1 MSASSWCVTCGT
13 LSQDRCRTGPEIFL
27 MRASGR
33 VSTGPNFA
41 KSTAGISGMPVPTAA
56 GAAAGAAGAGPRRN
70 ASRSSLVMRP
80 FGPAPVTAVRSTPS
94 SRAVRRT
101 LGPACTPAKSV
112 PAATVSGG
120 AGGAAGG
127 RTATSGSCCSTRDGG
142 CTVAPSPGSTSASSA
157 PSLTRSPTLTGIS
170 RITPATGAGT
180 SIVALSDSSV
190 TNGSSA
196 LMRSPGE
203 TWTSMIGTSEKS
215 PMSGTLISIA
225 AAMSFPLHPGR
236 VGLVR
241 VDAVSGDRVGH
252 GGSRG
257 GTLVGQRAQRGE
269 DDVVPVDFE
278 EPAQVAAVVRAAE
291 AVGSQHGVAAGYERP
306 DLVGEGLQGV
316 AGRDV
321 RTLAAQFGEAR
332 HAPHVC
338 AHPEVLREQVRAGDD
353 LAQDR
358 AAAQQLHAGTAAGA
372 LAQQVHAAQDPFLG
386 ALGHGR
392 VPVVLVHDGQVVVHV
407 LLLGVHAPQPVVD
420 DDGHLVG
427 VRRVVRHAVRDR
439 RRDQVAVP
447 VLVLQ
452 SLPVE
457 GGATRGTA

>member
-56 GAAAGAAGAGPRRN
+56 GAAAGA
-70 ASRSSLVMRP
+70 
-80 FGPAPVTAVRSTPS
+80 
-94 SRAVRRT
+94 
-101 LGPACTPAKSV
+101 
-112 PAATVSGG
+112 

-278 EPAQVAAVVRAAE
+278 EPAQVEAVVRAAE

-306 DLVGEGLQGV
+306 DLVGEGLQVV
-316 AGRDV
+316 AGRDDRTGRTGTELLFHEADAARRIRV
-321 RTLAAQFGEAR
+321 QQVAPLGVQTLAAQFGEAR

-386 ALGHGR
+386 ALGHRR
-392 VPVVLVHDGQVVVHV
+392 VPVGLVHDG
-407 LLLGVHAPQPVVD
+407 P
-420 DDGHLVG
+420 
-427 VRRVVRHAVRDR
+427 
-439 RRDQVAVP
+439 
-447 VLVLQ
+447 
-452 SLPVE
+452 
-457 GGATRGTA
+457 